1 MCTLCSQILKIPS
14 MAGQSLCIIDG
25 CATVLLIV
33 KCKKPR
39 NKTNAKIADIIPH
52 LEVDPMYG
60 IELL

>member
-1 MCTLCSQILKIPS
+1 

-39 NKTNAKIADIIPH
+39 NKTDAKIADIIPH